1 MIKVQKQK
9 INISE
14 QNKKLL
20 MKKIGAAVN
29 FIGIARPTNNSGKI
43 KYIEIEHYPK
53 MTETKIKE
61 IEIFATKKWK
71 LDKCIIIHRYG
82 KIKPGENIV
91 YVGTATQH
99 RNNAFKA
106 CEFIIDY
113 LKVKAP
119 FWKIEK
125 QNNKILI
132 KCTSFHTSAIIF
144 GPSGPTFE
152 ISHLGNLYHLSF
164 RLDLL
169 NYSTDFNA
177 VFINR

>member
-14 QNKKLL
+14 QNKKLF
-20 MKKIGAAVN
+20 KKKVGAVVN

-43 KYIEIEHYPK
+43 KYIEIEHYPR
-53 MTETKIKE
+53 MTEKKIKE
-61 IEIFATKKWK
+61 VEIFATKKWK

-91 YVGTATQH
+91 YVGTASQH
-99 RNNAFKA
+99 RKNAFRS

-113 LKVKAP
+113 LKVNAP

-125 QNNKILI
+125 QNSKNIYIKSKKSDEKKI
-132 KCTSFHTSAIIF
+132 
-144 GPSGPTFE
+144 
-152 ISHLGNLYHLSF
+152 
-164 RLDLL
+164 
-169 NYSTDFNA
+169 
-177 VFINR
+177 

>member
-14 QNKKLL
+14 ENKKLL
-20 MKKIGAAVN
+20 KKKIGAVVN
-29 FIGIARPTNNSGKI
+29 FIGVARPKNSSGKI
-43 KYIEIEHYPK
+43 RYIEIEHYPG
-53 MTETKIKE
+53 MTEKKIKE
-61 IEIFATKKWK
+61 IEIYVTKKWK
-71 LDKCIIIHRYG
+71 LNSCIIIHRYG

-91 YVGTATQH
+91 YVGTAAQH

-125 QNNKILI
+125 LNNKKIFVKAKKKDEKKI
-132 KCTSFHTSAIIF
+132 KI
-144 GPSGPTFE
+144 
-152 ISHLGNLYHLSF
+152 
-164 RLDLL
+164 
-169 NYSTDFNA
+169 NY
-177 VFINR
+177 